1 MSATVSPLLTPSLAS
16 PPARASER
24 SRTSPQVIEMLSS
37 RLRSATSSGFCSV
50 VIRNASATVG
60 ASIAR
65 LPAAWVAV
73 LPSMLVPPSELPSG
87 ERYRRR
93 AGRRRHAP
101 AGAGTSGGEGGSG
114 GATLRARALVP
125 GEPGLTHHEQRPRDQ
140 TDLPPVRVGLRVPG
154 AASLLHDRG
163 LHPCSLRA
171 LSPFRPALLLPY
183 DEGLTR
189 YLRQETGAKKKISP
203 PVVEPPAAVE
213 IQARRPTA
221 PRAPRS
227 PTQPT
232 HATHPTQLTHPTHA
246 VHARHPRFAM
256 PATMA
261 ALPSTPALS
270 VTAALPTTPA
280 LATVPALQA
289 TPALASVPAL
299 PITPALLTVPTLAIT
314 PALST
319 VPALPRTPALPAV
332 AVEPAGPTP
341 SSVRGSGVPGL
352 IASGTRRPGAGRCRC

>member
-16 PPARASER
+16 PPARADQAARRCER
-24 SRTSPQVIEMLSS
+24 VPSSQASLGSRT
-37 RLRSATSSGFCSV
+37 TSSDRATRLTCRRCASGFV
-50 VIRNASATVG
+50 FP
-60 ASIAR
+60 AR
-65 LPAAWVAV
+65 RVSCTIGVFILAPYGPFR
-73 LPSMLVPPSELPSG
+73 LSGPPSCSLMTKVSPDTYG
-87 ERYRRR
+87 KKQVQRKDFA
-93 AGRRRHAP
+93 AGCRAP
-101 AGAGTSGGEGGSG
+101 ATA
-114 GATLRARALVP
+114 
-125 GEPGLTHHEQRPRDQ
+125 
-140 TDLPPVRVGLRVPG
+140 
-154 AASLLHDRG
+154 
-163 LHPCSLRA
+163 
-171 LSPFRPALLLPY
+171 
-183 DEGLTR
+183 
-189 YLRQETGAKKKISP
+189 
-203 PVVEPPAAVE
+203 E

-221 PRAPRS
+221 PTAPRS

-232 HATHPTQLTHPTHA
+232 HATQPTQLTHPTHA
-246 VHARHPRFAM
+246 AHARHPRFAM

-270 VTAALPTTPA
+270 VTAELPTTPA